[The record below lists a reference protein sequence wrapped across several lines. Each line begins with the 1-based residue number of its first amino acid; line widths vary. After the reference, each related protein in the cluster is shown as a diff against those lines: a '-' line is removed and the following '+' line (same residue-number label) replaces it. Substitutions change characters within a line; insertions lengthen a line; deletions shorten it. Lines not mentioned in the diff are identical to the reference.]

1 MSSHLE
7 SIVAEETAK
16 RSQRAVLRCY
26 AAEALF
32 TWADLLTRFSKALF
46 SLGVDTLSGTVSA
59 ADKTW
64 RNVYFVAQQLNVSAF
79 LMVLHLKWRQALAVF
94 NTPTHTQNVVLRSR
108 CSCVQQQ
115 SQVCLVFLLASLP
128 HASVPAD
135 ARPRPTSTPSFSVHP
150 SVFWGGFESEVN
162 YIGRKAYLFS
172 SGCSPPTYGHELSSS
187 VVY

>member
-32 TWADLLTRFSKALF
+32 TWADLLTRSSKALF
-46 SLGVDTLSGTVSA
+46 SLGVDTLKGTVFA

-94 NTPTHTQNVVLRSR
+94 NTPTHTHTECCSPIQMFMCSTAVPGLFGFFVGIPPSRLCSSR
-108 CSCVQQQ
+108 CSTTPHQH
-115 SQVCLVFLLASLP
+115 SFLFCA
-128 HASVPAD
+128 
-135 ARPRPTSTPSFSVHP
+135 SFSFLGWFRV
-150 SVFWGGFESEVN
+150 WGQLHREKSIFV
-162 YIGRKAYLFS
+162 LFRM
-172 SGCSPPTYGHELSSS
+172 
-187 VVY
+187 